1 MKTGK
6 KIFVVLFIAVAALFV
21 ALFAQKNDSL
31 VNVDLMLY
39 NFANVPLWLTLLF
52 SFLIGIIF
60 STLLLAWDITKI
72 HASLA
77 STKRL
82 NKKLRKKVA
91 LLSKNSESH
100 SGEDESTDEDSDD
113 EDHET
118 DDDAE

>member
-6 KIFVVLFIAVAALFV
+6 KIFAVLFIAVAALFV
-21 ALFAQKNDSL
+21 ALFAQKNGSL

-39 NFANVPLWLTLLF
+39 NFSNVPLWLALLF

-77 STKRL
+77 STKRV

-91 LLSKNSESH
+91 LLSKDKESH
-100 SGEDESTDEDSDD
+100 SSEDESTDDSDD
-113 EDHET
+113 EDDET